1 MANLFNFATSI
12 LSKSNAESINK
23 LNDNKNQGGI
33 MIKKMFALVVIALYL
48 ASCGGN
54 APKTEEIVKITV
66 DDFSANPDLYA
77 DKQIEIT
84 GTATHVCKEG
94 GKRLFIIG
102 TDPEQRVKIETG
114 KELSSFPVELE
125 GSDVVVTGTVSKLV
139 VDEAYLTN
147 WENEIKANNPGSD
160 FKIHEGQVGH
170 EAHEGDPSA
179 ELEQVNN
186 LRTKIAES
194 GSDHL
199 TFFTIIASK
208 FDTKK

>member
-1 MANLFNFATSI
+1 MPCLFNNRN
-12 LSKSNAESINK
+12 NAEIIYK
-23 LNDNKNQGGI
+23 LNQIENSGGI
-33 MIKKMFALVVIALYL
+33 MIKKLFSMVVIASFF
-48 ASCGGN
+48 AACGSN
-54 APKTEEIVKITV
+54 VKKADEVVKITV
-66 DDFSANPDLYA
+66 NDFTTNPELYV

-114 KELSSFPVELE
+114 AELSSFPVELE
-125 GSDVVVTGTVSKLV
+125 GSDVIVSGVVSKLV
-139 VDEAYLTN
+139 VDETYLTN

-170 EAHEGDPSA
+170 EAKEGDPSA

-186 LRTKIAES
+186 LRTQIAES
-194 GSDHL
+194 GKDHL
-199 TFFTIIASK
+199 VFYTIIASK
-208 FDTKK
+208 FEEKK

>member
-1 MANLFNFATSI
+1 
-12 LSKSNAESINK
+12 
-23 LNDNKNQGGI
+23 
-33 MIKKMFALVVIALYL
+33 MIKKLFAMSVIAMFL
-48 ASCGGN
+48 AACGSN
-54 APKTEEIVKITV
+54 VKSTSEVVKVTV
-66 DDFSANPDLYA
+66 NDFTTNPDLYA
-77 DKQIEIT
+77 DKEIEIT

-114 KELSSFPVELE
+114 EKLSSFPVELE
-125 GSDVVVTGTVSKLV
+125 GSDVVVTGVVNKLV

-170 EAHEGDPSA
+170 EAKEGVPSA

-186 LRTKIAES
+186 LRSQIAES
-194 GSDHL
+194 GEDHL
-199 TFFTIIASK
+199 VFYTIIASK
-208 FDTKK
+208 YEEKK

>member
-1 MANLFNFATSI
+1 
-12 LSKSNAESINK
+12 
-23 LNDNKNQGGI
+23 
-33 MIKKMFALVVIALYL
+33 MIKKLFAMSVIAIVL
-48 ASCGGN
+48 AACGSN
-54 APKTEEIVKITV
+54 VKKTEEVVKVTV
-66 DDFSANPDLYA
+66 NDFTTNPDLYA
-77 DKQIEIT
+77 DKEIEIT

-114 KELSSFPVELE
+114 EKLSSFPVELE
-125 GSDVVVTGTVSKLV
+125 GSDVVVTGVVSKLV

-170 EAHEGDPSA
+170 EAKEGDPSA

-186 LRTKIAES
+186 LRAQIAES
-194 GSDHL
+194 GEDHL
-199 TFFTIIASK
+199 VFYTIIASK
-208 FDTKK
+208 YEEKK